1 MKTASYYTYTGPG
14 RIGISVGS
22 PRGCPAGYRMYRAL
36 APRRDMLKL
45 ERKVYRK
52 IFFDDILARL
62 DPEKVVA
69 DLTALAAPHEPILLC
84 FERPPFTATNWCHR
98 RMVANWFRSTLGLE
112 VPELERAGGTAP
124 PPPGGARR

>member
-1 MKTASYYTYTGPG
+1 MKTASYFTYFGPG

-22 PRGCPAGYRMYRAL
+22 PRNCPAGYRMYRAL
-36 APRRDMLKL
+36 APRRDMLQL

-69 DLTALAAPHEPILLC
+69 DLTALAGSHEPVLLC
-84 FERPPFTATNWCHR
+84 FEKPPFTAQNFCHR
-98 RMVANWFRSTLGLE
+98 RMVANWFRETLGLD
-112 VPELERAGGTAP
+112 VPEYRGPAKPRPEQLRL
-124 PPPGGARR
+124 